1 MYLMD
6 EGFWVLRRIIETV
19 VLAGGAAGTVL
30 ILLLLAD
37 LRVFLRR
44 VGESLIRYLDAVD
57 DPVQEEEEKLRAA
70 LEERRNG

>member
-6 EGFWVLRRIIETV
+6 EGLWMLRRIIETA
-19 VLAGGAAGTVL
+19 VLAGGAAGAVL